1 MEIGNL
7 VNLDRIALDNNSFTG
22 EIPSTLF
29 NNTGIRGISLLGNF
43 FTGSLPENIGISLP
57 NLGELY
63 LGINNLSGVIPDSI
77 SNASKLF
84 RLGLGYNEFTG
95 HFPRSFGGLRLLQ
108 YLNVIENNLTPE
120 PSSSSS
126 SSMELSF
133 FDSLTNCRQLRQLWI
148 GYNPLNGTLPVSMG
162 NLSATL
168 EYVYA
173 AYSGI
178 RGPIPDEIANLSSL
192 SFLFLQGNEL
202 TGSIPTTLGRLRKL
216 QALNLYDNNMMG
228 PIPNEICN
236 LKDLGFLSLGL
247 NEFCCSVPGCLGDI
261 KSLRYIYLNENKMNS
276 SIPSSLW
283 NLTDLLHFDLSSNFL
298 TGSLP
303 VEIGTLKTATLFN
316 ISKNQISGI
325 IPSTIGGMGDMIE
338 LYLAFNRFE
347 GSIPE
352 SFGSMIALESL
363 DLSQN
368 NLSGEIPKSL
378 EALSHLEYFNV
389 SFNRLAGPIPT
400 KGPFA
405 NFSYESFISN
415 DALCGS
421 SNMRVPACTASSP
434 RKKLLLPLLISLAAA
449 FLVLA
454 AVILL
459 VIQLKSRKKNNTNN
473 IVTENQS
480 SEYPLVHGR
489 ISYYEL
495 EQATSGFS
503 EEKLLGKGGY
513 GSVYKAFLG
522 GIQVAVKV
530 FNLQMERG
538 LTSFNTECEV
548 LRNLR
553 HRNLTK
559 VISSCSKPDFKA
571 LVLEY
576 MPNGSLENWLCSNQ
590 YSFLN
595 LLQRLDIMIDVA
607 SALDYLH
614 NGYFTPVV
622 HCDLKPSNVLL
633 DEDMVA
639 HVSDFGIAKL
649 LGMDKNMTQTQTFAT
664 IGYMA
669 PGEIMTQNYSSKRKI
684 EALK

>member
-1 MEIGNL
+1 
-7 VNLDRIALDNNSFTG
+7 
-22 EIPSTLF
+22 
-29 NNTGIRGISLLGNF
+29 
-43 FTGSLPENIGISLP
+43 
-57 NLGELY
+57 
-63 LGINNLSGVIPDSI
+63 
-77 SNASKLF
+77 
-84 RLGLGYNEFTG
+84 
-95 HFPRSFGGLRLLQ
+95 
-108 YLNVIENNLTPE
+108 
-120 PSSSSS
+120 
-126 SSMELSF
+126 MELSF

-148 GYNPLNGTLPVSMG
+148 GYNPLNGTLPVSLG

-173 AYSGI
+173 AYSEI
-178 RGPIPDEIANLSSL
+178 RGPIPDEIANLSS
-192 SFLFLQGNEL
+192 SAFLFLQGNEL
-202 TGSIPTTLGRLRKL
+202 TGSIPTTIGGLRKL

-247 NEFCCSVPGCLGDI
+247 NEFCCSVPRCLGDI
-261 KSLRYIYLNENKMNS
+261 KSLRYIYFNDNKLNS

-316 ISKNQISGI
+316 ISKNQISGT
-325 IPSTIGGMGDMIE
+325 IPSTIEGMEDVIE
-338 LYLAFNRFE
+338 LSLAFNSFE

-352 SFGSMIALESL
+352 SFGRMLALESL
-363 DLSQN
+363 DLSYN

-405 NFSYESFISN
+405 NFSYDSFISN

-421 SNMRVPACTASSP
+421 PHMRVPACPASSRKKS
-434 RKKLLLPLLISLAAA
+434 RKKLLLPLLIPLAAA

-454 AVILL
+454 SVILL
-459 VIQLKSRKKNNTNN
+459 FLVLWRSKKNNNH
-473 IVTENQS
+473 IVRENQS

-503 EEKLLGKGGY
+503 EDKLIGKGGY
-513 GSVYKAFLG
+513 GSVYKASLG

-530 FNLQMERG
+530 FNLQLERG

-576 MPNGSLENWLCSNQ
+576 MPNGSLENWLNSDQ

-614 NGYFTPVV
+614 NGYSTPVV

-649 LGMDKNMTQTQTFAT
+649 LGMDKSMTQTQTFAT

-669 PGEIMTQNYSSKRKI
+669 PGERP
-684 EALK
+684 

>member
-1 MEIGNL
+1 
-7 VNLDRIALDNNSFTG
+7 
-22 EIPSTLF
+22 
-29 NNTGIRGISLLGNF
+29 
-43 FTGSLPENIGISLP
+43 
-57 NLGELY
+57 
-63 LGINNLSGVIPDSI
+63 
-77 SNASKLF
+77 
-84 RLGLGYNEFTG
+84 
-95 HFPRSFGGLRLLQ
+95 
-108 YLNVIENNLTPE
+108 
-120 PSSSSS
+120 
-126 SSMELSF
+126 MELSF

-148 GYNPLNGTLPVSMG
+148 GYNPLNGTLPVSLG

-173 AYSGI
+173 AYSEI

-192 SFLFLQGNEL
+192 AFLFLQGNEL
-202 TGSIPTTLGRLRKL
+202 TGSIPTTIGGLWKL

-247 NEFCCSVPGCLGDI
+247 NEFCCSVPRCLGDI
-261 KSLRYIYLNENKMNS
+261 KSLRYIYFNDNKLNS

-316 ISKNQISGI
+316 ISKNQISGT
-325 IPSTIGGMGDMIE
+325 IPSTIEGMEDVIE
-338 LYLAFNRFE
+338 LSLAFNSFE

-352 SFGSMIALESL
+352 SFGRMLALESL
-363 DLSQN
+363 DLSHN

-421 SNMRVPACTASSP
+421 PHMRVPACPASSRKKS
-434 RKKLLLPLLISLAAA
+434 RKKLLLPLLIPLAAA

-454 AVILL
+454 SVILL
-459 VIQLKSRKKNNTNN
+459 FLVLWRSKKNNNH
-473 IVTENQS
+473 IVRENQS

-503 EEKLLGKGGY
+503 EDKLIGKGGY
-513 GSVYKAFLG
+513 GSVYKASLG

-530 FNLQMERG
+530 FNLQLERG

-576 MPNGSLENWLCSNQ
+576 MPNGSLENWLNSDQ

-614 NGYFTPVV
+614 NGYSTPVV

-669 PGEIMTQNYSSKRKI
+669 PGERP
-684 EALK
+684 

>member
-1 MEIGNL
+1 MKFHQLYSITL
-7 VNLDRIALDNNSFTG
+7 VLEAFH
-22 EIPSTLF
+22 
-29 NNTGIRGISLLGNF
+29 

-57 NLGELY
+57 NLEELY

-95 HFPRSFGGLRLLQ
+95 PFPRSFGELRLLQ

-120 PSSSSS
+120 PSSSL
-126 SSMELSF
+126 ELSF
-133 FDSLTNCRQLRQLWI
+133 FDSLTNCRRLRQLWI
-148 GYNPLNGTLPVSMG
+148 GYNPLNGTLPVSLG
-162 NLSATL
+162 NLSDSL

-178 RGPIPDEIANLSSL
+178 RGPIPVEIANLSSL
-192 SFLFLQGNEL
+192 AFLFLQGNEL
-202 TGSIPTTLGRLRKL
+202 TGSIPTTIGGLRKL

-236 LKDLGFLSLGL
+236 LKDLGFFSLGL

-261 KSLRYIYLNENKMNS
+261 KSLRYIYLDDNKLNS
-276 SIPSSLW
+276 SIPTSLW
-283 NLTDLLHFDLSSNFL
+283 SLTDLLHFDLSSNFL
-298 TGSLP
+298 SGSLP
-303 VEIGTLKTATLFN
+303 VEIGSLKTATLFN
-316 ISKNQISGI
+316 ISRNQISGT
-325 IPSTIGGMGDMIE
+325 IPSTVGGMADMIE
-338 LYLAFNRFE
+338 FALAFNRFE
-347 GSIPE
+347 GSIPG
-352 SFGSMIALESL
+352 SFGSMLGLESL
-363 DLSQN
+363 ELSHN

-389 SFNRLAGPIPT
+389 SFNRLDGPIPT
-400 KGPFA
+400 KGPFT

-421 SNMRVPACTASSP
+421 PRMRVSACSASSP
-434 RKKLLLPLLISLAAA
+434 SKKSTKKLLPLATA
-449 FLVLA
+449 FLVLTS
-454 AVILL
+454 VTLFVPL
-459 VIQLKSRKKNNTNN
+459 RCREKNNT
-473 IVTENQS
+473 IREKQS

-495 EQATSGFS
+495 EQATGGFS
-503 EEKLLGKGGY
+503 EESLIGKGAY
-513 GSVYKAFLG
+513 GSVYKAVLG
-522 GIQVAVKV
+522 GTQVAVKV
-530 FNLQMERG
+530 FNLQVERA
-538 LTSFNTECEV
+538 LTSFNTECEI

-559 VISSCSKPDFKA
+559 VISSCSRPDFKA

-576 MPNGSLENWLCSNQ
+576 MRNGSLEKWL
-590 YSFLN
+590 YSEYCFLN
-595 LLQRLDIMIDVA
+595 LLQRLDTMIDVA

-614 NGYFTPVV
+614 NGYSTPVV

-639 HVSDFGIAKL
+639 HVSDFGITKL
-649 LGMDKNMTQTQTFAT
+649 LEVDESTTQTQTFAT
-664 IGYMA
+664 IGNMA
-669 PGEIMTQNYSSKRKI
+669 PGELHCFY
-684 EALK
+684 LY